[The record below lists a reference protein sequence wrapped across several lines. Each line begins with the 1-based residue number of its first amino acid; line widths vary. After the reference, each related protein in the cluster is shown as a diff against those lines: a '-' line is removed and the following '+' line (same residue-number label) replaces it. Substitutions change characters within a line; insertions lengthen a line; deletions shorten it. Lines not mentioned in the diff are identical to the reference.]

1 MATANQNRRKCHK
14 GPMRTRDK
22 NKPPQARKNASDQ
35 APISFSIAPD
45 WLKGWHEFSRPI
57 TRRIKAKPRVN

>member
-1 MATANQNRRKCHK
+1 
-14 GPMRTRDK
+14 MRTRDK
-22 NKPPQARKNASDQ
+22 NKPPQARKNVSDQ

-57 TRRIKAKPRVN
+57 TRRIKAKPRVNLKKL

>member
-1 MATANQNRRKCHK
+1 
-14 GPMRTRDK
+14 MRTRDK

-45 WLKGWHEFSRPI
+45 WLKGWHEFFRPI
-57 TRRIKAKPRVN
+57 TRRIKTKSQLEKTLNEVNKP